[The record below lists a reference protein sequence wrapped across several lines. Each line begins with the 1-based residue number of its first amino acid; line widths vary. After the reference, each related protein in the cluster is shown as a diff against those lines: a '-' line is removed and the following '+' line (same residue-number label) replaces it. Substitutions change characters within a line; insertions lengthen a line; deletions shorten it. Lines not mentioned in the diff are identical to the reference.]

1 MKLEMTL
8 PERPGFLHAVPLFNL
23 FALLLLLF
31 VLGPSMLVQSGMMVD
46 LTPSRFQMERYEN
59 TLVVTLG
66 PGEPLPRLHFGRDV
80 VTMAEL
86 ESRLEKLKDDGA
98 TSKSVVLLQTDAGT
112 SVGVERQVSELILS
126 KGFHLALVGKDA
138 GVTPTANGQPS
149 EK

>member
-46 LTPSRFQMERYEN
+46 LPPSRFQMERYEN

-66 PGEPLPRLHFGRDV
+66 PGEPLPRLHFGRDI
-80 VTMAEL
+80 VTIAEL

-112 SVGVERQVSELILS
+112 SVGVERQISELILS

-138 GVTPTANGQPS
+138 AVTPTANGKPS